1 MTIYSPMQPQTDY
14 WIRLLPT
21 LPEAQRR
28 WLVGAIALEM
38 GRGGLT
44 YVQRVTGLSVNTVA
58 KGMQEVKK
66 GLPTM
71 APERLRRSG
80 GGRKSVEEND
90 PALLKTLRRLV
101 KGSTAGSPMR
111 ALVWTH
117 KSTRTLSAEMARQGH
132 KVSPNTVARL
142 LEDLGYSLQV
152 NAKSKEGR
160 SPPERDAQFRY
171 INTQVEKFQSEGNP
185 VLSVDTKKK
194 ERIGD
199 FKNAGK
205 TYRPKGE
212 PYEVNMYD
220 FPNLGKGVA
229 IPYGAY
235 DINRNRGFVN
245 VGMTHD
251 TAEFAVE
258 SLRQWWR
265 RYGRRNYP
273 EATGW
278 LVCADGGGSN
288 GSRNK
293 AWKVH
298 LYELTK
304 ELGIPVTVCHY
315 PPGTSKWNKIEHRMF
330 SFISMN
336 WQGVPLQSYAT
347 VVNLIAGTKTKEGL
361 KVSARLDKK
370 IYDLGKRIDDKV
382 LAKVPITEHE
392 INPKWNYSIQS
403 QYILKKMS

>member
-1 MTIYSPMQPQTDY
+1 MHPRTEY
-14 WIRLLPT
+14 WLRVLPT
-21 LPEAQRR
+21 LPESHRR
-28 WLVGAIALEM
+28 WLAGAKALEM

-44 YVQRVTGLSVNTVA
+44 SVQRVTGLSVNTVA
-58 KGMQEVKK
+58 KGMREVEK
-66 GLPTM
+66 GLPAM
-71 APERLRRSG
+71 APERLRRPG
-80 GGRKSVEEND
+80 GGRKFVEETD
-90 PALLKTLRRLV
+90 PALLKMLRRLV
-101 KGSTAGSPMR
+101 EGSTAGSPMC
-111 ALVWTH
+111 ALIWTH
-117 KSTRTLSAEMARQGH
+117 KSTRTLSVEMTRQGH
-132 KVSPNTVARL
+132 AISPNTVARL

-160 SPPERDAQFRY
+160 SPSERDAQFRY
-171 INTQVEKFQSEGNP
+171 INAQVEKFQSEGNP

-194 ERIGD
+194 ERVGD

-205 TYRPKGE
+205 SYRPKGK

-220 FPNLGKGVA
+220 FPSLGKGVA
-229 IPYGAY
+229 IPYGTY
-235 DINRNRGFVN
+235 DISRNRGFVN

-258 SLRQWWR
+258 SLRRWWR
-265 RYGRRNYP
+265 RYGRRHYP

-288 GSRNK
+288 GTRNK

-298 LYELTK
+298 LHALTK

-330 SFISMN
+330 SFISLN
-336 WQGVPLQSYAT
+336 WQGIPLESYAT

-361 KVSARLDKK
+361 KVSARLDQKVYEK
-370 IYDLGKRIDDKV
+370 GEKIDDEIMARIPIKV
-382 LAKVPITEHE
+382 HE
-392 INPKWNYSIQS
+392 TNPKWNYSI
-403 QYILKKMS
+403 LPR